1 MGQKEVKGFIPQT
14 SRILWSAYVVYLILF
29 FTSLGLFSAGAM
41 GVALVIFVFAIYDTK
56 KIGEFCRDNKV
67 EFPRKLWVF
76 AVLTLFF
83 TIITLPIYMYVRK
96 NAIKQIFSNLQ
107 NKAKEGEKK

>member
-1 MGQKEVKGFIPQT
+1 MGQKEAKGFIPQT
-14 SRILWSAYVVYLILF
+14 SRILWSAYIVYLILF
-29 FTSLGLFSAGAM
+29 FTSLGLFSVGAM

-56 KIGEFCRDNKV
+56 KIGEFCRNNQV

-96 NAIKQIFSNLQ
+96 NAIKQIFSKL
-107 NKAKEGEKK
+107 EKKNG

>member
-14 SRILWSAYVVYLILF
+14 SRILWSGYAVYLVLF
-29 FTSLGLFSAGAM
+29 FASLGLFSVGAM
-41 GVALVIFVFAIYDTK
+41 GVALVIFICTTYDVR
-56 KIGEFCRDNKV
+56 KIGEFGRNNQI

-96 NAIKQIFSNLQ
+96 NAIKQIFSNLK
-107 NKAKEGEKK
+107 NKTKEGEKK

>member
-14 SRILWSAYVVYLILF
+14 SRILWSAYIVYLILF
-29 FTSLGLFSAGAM
+29 FTSLGLFSGGAV
-41 GVALVIFVFAIYDTK
+41 GVALVIFVFAIYDAK

-83 TIITLPIYMYVRK
+83 TIVTLPIYIYVRK
-96 NAIKQIFSNLQ
+96 NAIKQIFFNLK
-107 NKAKEGEKK
+107 NKTKEGEEK